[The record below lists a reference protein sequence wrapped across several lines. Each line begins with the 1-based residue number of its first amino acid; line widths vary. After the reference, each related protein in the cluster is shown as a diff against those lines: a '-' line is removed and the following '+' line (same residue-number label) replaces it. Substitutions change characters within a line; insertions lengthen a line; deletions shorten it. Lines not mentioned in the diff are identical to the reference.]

1 MKKEKDSGLTIKFKK
16 VSIHLHRKE
25 FMYVIK
31 CRLSYDTVGNYSRV
45 YIVYDIH
52 YESYYLPALR
62 LINWMV

>member
-25 FMYVIK
+25 SMHVIK
-31 CRLSYDTVGNYSRV
+31 YRVSYNTIGNDSRV
-45 YIVYDIH
+45 YIVYDFH
-52 YESYYLPALR
+52 YEIHYLPALR